1 MDAASPS
8 GQGMSRPG
16 RHPSAI
22 PSLRRDA
29 SRRLRFDHVVMVAA
43 VLCLIVLVVLP
54 LAFLF
59 AGSVTSDQGLT
70 FSFFHDAFTGRLYL
84 RALINSLILG
94 SFTALFSV
102 IIGLPLAWAVS
113 RTNVPGKTL
122 IRATATLSYLSP
134 PFLIAI
140 AFVNL
145 FSPNAGL
152 VNILFRDLGLDWLTF
167 NVFSMKGI
175 VLVTVLHTFPFV
187 YLLAASALQ
196 SVDASYE
203 EAAQILGAGKWRT
216 ALAITGPL
224 VMPAILSGALIA
236 FVNSI
241 ALFGSQAILGLP
253 GRIFTLPTRI
263 YALFDY
269 PPEYGVASALS
280 LVFIVITVTALFL
293 QRSYLAKRSFV
304 TLAGK
309 GSRPQLVDLGA
320 GRWVLFAF
328 CVLVFVV
335 AIVMPYTALIAVSLS
350 KSWGLAFWKNLTLHN
365 YTFVLFEYDVTQRA
379 ILNSLLLAVLAATL
393 AVTLGTVIGWIDL
406 RTRIAGRRVL
416 DYAALI
422 PLGLPG
428 IVMAVALIQ
437 FWLAMPIALYG
448 TLAILLLAYTG
459 RYVPLGT
466 RSANSA
472 LRQVDPSLEE
482 SARILG
488 ASWGYTMREVT
499 LPLIWPGLFA
509 GWLLIFVPAI
519 QELSASILLFSSKS
533 ITLAVAVY
541 NLYETGYTE
550 PVAALAMINVVIIG
564 AAIWLANRLTGG
576 SRGDVDYKTA

>member
-1 MDAASPS
+1 MVAAEPTGEDAARLTA
-8 GQGMSRPG
+8 G
-16 RHPSAI
+16 AI
-22 PSLRRDA
+22 PSLRRGG
-29 SRRLRFDHVVMVAA
+29 SRRLRLEHLVMAAA

-54 LAFLF
+54 ICFLF
-59 AGSVTSDQGLT
+59 VGSLWSSDGVTFD
-70 FSFFHDAFTGRLYL
+70 FFRTAFGGRLYL
-84 RALINSLILG
+84 QALVNSLILG

-102 IIGLPLAWAVS
+102 VIGLPLAWAVS
-113 RTNVPGKTL
+113 RTNVPGKGL

-134 PFLIAI
+134 PFLTAI

-145 FSPNAGL
+145 FSPNSGL
-152 VNILFRDLGLDWLTF
+152 INIALRDLDLGWLTF
-167 NVFSMKGI
+167 NIFSMQGL

-216 ALAITGPL
+216 ALKITAPL

-241 ALFGSQAILGLP
+241 ALCGSQAILGLP
-253 GRIFTLPTRI
+253 ARIFTLPTRI
-263 YALFDY
+263 YALFDF
-269 PPEYGVASALS
+269 PPEYGLASALS
-280 LVFIVITVTALFL
+280 LIFVVITVAALFL
-293 QRSYLAKRSFV
+293 QRSYLAKRNYV

-320 GRWVLFAF
+320 GRWLLLGF
-328 CVLVFVV
+328 CVLVFIV
-335 AIVMPYTALIAVSLS
+335 AIVLPYAALIAVSIS
-350 KSWGLAFWKNLTLHN
+350 KSWGLAFWKNITLQN
-365 YTFVLFEYDVTQRA
+365 YAFVLFEYDVTQRA
-379 ILNSLLLAVLAATL
+379 ILNSLLLATLAATF
-393 AVTLGTVIGWIDL
+393 AVALGTVISWIDV
-406 RTRIAGRRVL
+406 RTRVTGRKLL
-416 DYAALI
+416 DYASLI

-437 FWLAMPIALYG
+437 FWLAMPVPLYG

-459 RYVPLGT
+459 RYVPLGV
-466 RSANSA
+466 RSANTS
-472 LRQVDPSLEE
+472 LRQIDPSLEE

-488 ASWGYTMREVT
+488 ASWGYTMKEVT

-550 PVAALAMINVVIIG
+550 PVAALAIINVIIIA

-576 SRGDVDYKTA
+576 AGADPDYKPA